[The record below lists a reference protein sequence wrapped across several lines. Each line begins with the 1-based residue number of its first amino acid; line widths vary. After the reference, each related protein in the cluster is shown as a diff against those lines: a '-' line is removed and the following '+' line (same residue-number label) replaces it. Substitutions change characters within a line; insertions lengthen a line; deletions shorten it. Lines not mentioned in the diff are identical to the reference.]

1 MAKGDKA
8 KEKAEELAR
17 LEVAAEDWLLGGA
30 TLAAAWDALR
40 GGPLTRK
47 RLTEIRDTI
56 FQKLARPDHLKAL
69 ADGPLLNANAVVR
82 YRHARP
88 RVKRPKLV
96 QLSILDIVDGHMGR
110 TA

>member
-1 MAKGDKA
+1 MI
-8 KEKAEELAR
+8 R
-17 LEVAAEDWLLGGA
+17 LETSAENHLLAGA
-30 TLAAAWDALR
+30 SLTEAWDAFR
-40 GGPLTRK
+40 DTALTRC
-47 RLTEIRDTI
+47 RLIEIRDTI
-56 FQKLARPDHLKAL
+56 FRKLAHPDHLKAL

-88 RVKRPKLV
+88 RIKRPKIE

>member
-1 MAKGDKA
+1 MARKA
-8 KEKAEELAR
+8 KVEPSEMVR
-17 LEVAAEDWLLGGA
+17 LETSAEGALLAGA
-30 TLAAAWDALR
+30 SLAEAWDQFRETA
-40 GGPLTRK
+40 LTRR
-47 RLTEIRDTI
+47 RLIEIRDTI
-56 FQKLARPDHLKAL
+56 FRKLAHPDHLKAL

-88 RVKRPKLV
+88 RIKKPKLV